1 SARDAPGAIDLDIAG
16 GKVLILISE
25 FGERG
30 EVRDFADWVEAR
42 LIREP
47 TQP

>member
-1 SARDAPGAIDLDIAG
+1 MSARDTPRPIDIDVAGAKL
-16 GKVLILISE
+16 LILATE

-42 LIREP
+42 VIR
-47 TQP
+47 